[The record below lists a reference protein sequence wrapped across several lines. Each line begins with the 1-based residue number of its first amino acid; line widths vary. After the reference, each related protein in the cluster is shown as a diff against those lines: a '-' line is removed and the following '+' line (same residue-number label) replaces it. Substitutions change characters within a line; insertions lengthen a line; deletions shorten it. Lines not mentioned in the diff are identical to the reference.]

1 MKKGLLL
8 MLVIVAAQAQA
19 DDINLQINGTITA
32 GSCDVDAASKNK
44 TVEMGQAVASD
55 FSDTAVYGPWVPF
68 ELSVINCPATVT
80 SVDAAFSG
88 QLDAHNSTAY
98 ANTGTG
104 HGVALQVVDSK
115 NMMYM
120 LPGGD
125 KSTEP
130 VEATTHSATFRM
142 SARYVRTSS
151 LFIPG
156 TFESAV
162 QVTFT
167 YR

>member
-1 MKKGLLL
+1 MKKLLLL

-55 FSDTAVYGPWVPF
+55 FSYGLWVPF
-68 ELSVINCPATVT
+68 ELSVINCPANVT
-80 SVDAAFSG
+80 SVDAAFTG
-88 QLDAHNSTAY
+88 QLDTYVSTAY

-104 HGVALQVVDSK
+104 RGVALQVADSK
-115 NMMYM
+115 SMMYM

-125 KSTEP
+125 KVTEP
-130 VEATTHSATFRM
+130 VDAMTHGATFTMR
-142 SARYVRTSS
+142 ARYVRTSS
-151 LFIPG
+151 LFVPG